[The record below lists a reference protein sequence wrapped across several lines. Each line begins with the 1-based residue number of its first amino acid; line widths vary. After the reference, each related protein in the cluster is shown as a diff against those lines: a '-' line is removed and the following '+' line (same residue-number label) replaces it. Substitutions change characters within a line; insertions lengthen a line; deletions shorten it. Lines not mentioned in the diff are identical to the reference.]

1 METGVNPSEAG
12 KDWKEFYLAALLEDD
27 NIKIPQRITEAEAAL
42 AARRA
47 AEPFGAS
54 ENRVRE
60 QQVMENAMYFLQLL
74 RKLEGRLDAS
84 GESCTQMILSGPPPG

>member
-42 AARRA
+42 AARA